1 MLILVLLLWLVFAFL
16 GDLLTLWFGF
26 VVVLYWFT
34 WLDIVLVVF
43 GLRLFVACCLKWVFL
58 FMFWV
63 FCLACAVGGLLILVS
78 VPGGF
83 DLLSSLLVCFCLIV
97 LVTRFFA

>member
-1 MLILVLLLWLVFAFL
+1 MVWLCGCF
-16 GDLLTLWFGF
+16 
-26 VVVLYWFT
+26 
-34 WLDIVLVVF
+34 VLVYLVRYCV
-43 GLRLFVACCLKWVFL
+43 GGVWVATVCCLLFKMVFL

-63 FCLACAVGGLLILVS
+63 FCLVCAVGGLLILVS

>member
-43 GLRLFVACCLKWVFL
+43 GL
-58 FMFWV
+58 
-63 FCLACAVGGLLILVS
+63 
-78 VPGGF
+78 
-83 DLLSSLLVCFCLIV
+83 
-97 LVTRFFA
+97 